1 MGYSTQHGFP
11 THGDCGN
18 FRNGLCTLNGVAVH
32 PAGAACPGFTPKS
45 IIATPQRA
53 RAYSGARHPYPPYP
67 PETIHSHPPYMLPPL
82 MPYYPLRYPYT
93 PPLHPS
99 QRQTG
104 YGLPPP
110 YAYPPWI
117 GYRHGFP
124 APRYRHWYR
133 YPPYTRI
140 WEG

>member
-11 THGDCGN
+11 THGDCAN
-18 FRNGLCTLNGVAVH
+18 FRNGLCTLNGVAVD

-67 PETIHSHPPYMLPPL
+67 PETIHGYPPYMLPPL

-99 QRQTG
+99 QPQTG

-117 GYRHGFP
+117 GYGHGFP
-124 APRYRHWYR
+124 APQHRHWYR